1 MVKEKTKAKVNV
13 EEFSPAQK
21 TLLVEYYPLVAKIV
35 NSMKG
40 KLPSYADLDE
50 LHSVGVAGLADAV
63 RRLDPSRKSSFCGY
77 ISLRIKGAIID
88 ELRKLDYMP
97 RSARNEAKKLDKLRD
112 GMELELGRRPEDY
125 ELRDRLGMDKRRF
138 DKMMRRTSL
147 CSFVSLNDTADT
159 TDSSSPELAESI
171 PDENSPTA
179 REQLEK
185 KEIGELLRTRILN
198 LNDKQRRIIESYYFE
213 DKKLADIAAEFGVT
227 EARIC
232 QIHGQAL
239 KILKSKFKN

>member
-1 MVKEKTKAKVNV
+1 MVKEKTNTNVNL

-77 ISLRIKGAIID
+77 VSLRIKGAIID
-88 ELRKLDYMP
+88 ELRRLDYMP

-112 GMELELGRRPEDY
+112 GMERELGRRPEDH
-125 ELRDRLGMDKRRF
+125 ELRERLGMDKRRF

-147 CSFVSLNDTADT
+147 CSFVSLNDTADMSDT
-159 TDSSSPELAESI
+159 SAPELAESI
-171 PDENSPTA
+171 ADENSPTA
-179 REQLEK
+179 LDQLEK
-185 KEIGELLRTRILN
+185 KEIAELLRTRILN
-198 LNDKQRRIIESYYFE
+198 LTDKQRRIIESYYYE
-213 DKKLADIAAEFGVT
+213 EKKLADIAAEFGVT

-239 KILKSKFKN
+239 QILRAKFKN